1 MYVLYVSQP
10 QVMSRMGIQ
19 ATEEEAAE
27 LFALVDTNKDGRI
40 STKEFASYIGLWKIF
55 VTSG

>member
-1 MYVLYVSQP
+1 MNVTQP

-40 STKEFASYIGLWKIF
+40 STKEFASYIG
-55 VTSG
+55 S